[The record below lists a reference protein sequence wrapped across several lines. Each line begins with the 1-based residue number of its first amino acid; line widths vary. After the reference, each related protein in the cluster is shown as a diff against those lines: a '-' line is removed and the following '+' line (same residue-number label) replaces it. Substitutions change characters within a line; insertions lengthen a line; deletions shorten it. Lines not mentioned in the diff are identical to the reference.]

1 MNSIPAQ
8 EIKQRGIS
16 AVDDK
21 LRDGPVYVITRN
33 CPRYVVM
40 EAKQYEE
47 WLDERH
53 EAVIDRVKLSL
64 ADVAAG
70 RVRRFTSAEEM
81 MAAIDAYGEDE
92 E

>member
-1 MNSIPAQ
+1 MNTIPAQ

-21 LRDGPVYVITRN
+21 LRVGPVYVITRN

-40 EAKQYEE
+40 DAKQYEE
-47 WLDERH
+47 WLDDRH
-53 EAVIDRVKLSL
+53 EALLNRVELSL

-70 RVRRFTSAEEM
+70 RVHEFKSTEEM
-81 MAAIDAYGEDE
+81 WAAIDNHDDE
-92 E
+92 A